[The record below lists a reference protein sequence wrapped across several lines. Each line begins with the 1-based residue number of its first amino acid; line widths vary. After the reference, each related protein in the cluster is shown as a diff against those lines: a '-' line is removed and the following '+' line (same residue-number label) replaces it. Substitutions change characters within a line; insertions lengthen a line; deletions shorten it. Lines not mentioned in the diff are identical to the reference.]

1 MILMDRSSVI
11 FLVKQERTQKTDYT
25 WSIVEKKREI
35 YCDVRSITQTEWFEA
50 GRNGIDHPAYIFDM
64 NRNEYEDEQIV
75 EYNGQRYG
83 VFRVY
88 MGKNESLELHCEA
101 KGGLWANADEWEQP
115 TEPEVESDGEV

>member
-1 MILMDRSSVI
+1 MDRSSVI

-25 WSIVEKKREI
+25 WTTVEKKREI
-35 YCDVRSITQTEWFEA
+35 YCDVRSITQTEWFDA

-64 NRNEYEDEQIV
+64 NRNEYDDEQIV

-101 KGGLWANADEWEQP
+101 KGGLWANTEQWEQP
-115 TEPEVESDGEV
+115 EDPEEESDGEV